1 MIYFT
6 KITDPS
12 NKKGPQEAIEF
23 QFYPKELPENISI
36 NRRTKLNKIEYNG
49 GMISNQII
57 GVYYEPIEWE
67 GCFFG
72 TYTDDSISAKPIT
85 AKERADKLA
94 QLLGMPIRCVFAV
107 PSGNEKEIP
116 GIGDVSNNDGKNSEP
131 SKVVGHKGI
140 YIMESLDITI
150 HNYADVDY
158 KIVLVPHM
166 RQEKI
171 KPKEISVQAI
181 KIIPE
186 NISNASN
193 NIKKAGQDAKSKAAT
208 EAAKKAE
215 SAAKQAEA
223 AGVESYELNLLI
235 SKRNAGT
242 LSASERARLE
252 QLTQQIADHRSNII
266 KQKNNQRRARQD
278 WRWPGPGGPIEGK
291 RNPLENGF

>member
-6 KITDPS
+6 KITGSKPE
-12 NKKGPQEAIEF
+12 KIEF

-49 GMISNQII
+49 GMVSNQII

-72 TYTDDSISAKPIT
+72 TYRTNPATQKTIT
-85 AKERADKLA
+85 AKERADELA
-94 QLLGMPIRCVFAV
+94 KLLGMPIRCVFAV

-116 GIGDVSNNDGKNSEP
+116 GIGHVFYHDGKGLEASQ
-131 SKVVGHKGI
+131 SLIGHKGI
-140 YIMESLDITI
+140 YIMESLDITV

-166 RQEKI
+166 RQQKI

-186 NISNASN
+186 NISKASDS
-193 NIKKAGQDAKSKAAT
+193 IKKAGKEVKGNGAKGTGKRSARASKIAKILSESAEYNLIMQKRYSPDFDELTMQEFTGEDVLMRTRMNEILQDAI
-208 EAAKKAE
+208 E
-215 SAAKQAEA
+215 QADS
-223 AGVESYELNLLI
+223 GKLN
-235 SKRNAGT
+235 
-242 LSASERARLE
+242 
-252 QLTQQIADHRSNII
+252 
-266 KQKNNQRRARQD
+266 
-278 WRWPGPGGPIEGK
+278 
-291 RNPLENGF
+291 

>member
-36 NRRTKLNKIEYNG
+36 NRRTKINKIEYNG

-72 TYTDDSISAKPIT
+72 TYMDNSISSKSIT

-94 QLLGMPIRCVFAV
+94 QFLGMPIRCVFAV

-131 SKVVGHKGI
+131 SKVVGHRGV

-171 KPKEISVQAI
+171 KPKEVSVQAI

-186 NISNASN
+186 NISKASDS
-193 NIKKAGQDAKSKAAT
+193 IKKAGKEVKGNGAKGT
-208 EAAKKAE
+208 AKKSTRASKIAKILSE
-215 SAAKQAEA
+215 SAEYNLILQKRSLPDFDKLTMETITGEQDVLMRTRMNEILQNAIDQADS
-223 AGVESYELNLLI
+223 GKLN
-235 SKRNAGT
+235 
-242 LSASERARLE
+242 
-252 QLTQQIADHRSNII
+252 Q
-266 KQKNNQRRARQD
+266 
-278 WRWPGPGGPIEGK
+278 
-291 RNPLENGF
+291 